1 LASLIIYV
9 GLKRPGQNKNFI
21 GVIIHH
27 LHKIYIVFHDEEAK
41 PQAMKCLYKL
51 QGWLPHMKD
60 LSTSFIYLFKP
71 MGGDIPKMQGETQ
84 LSPHPRPCTMTTKH
98 AIVTLT

>member
-1 LASLIIYV
+1 MARLHVYV
-9 GLKRPGQNKNFI
+9 GLKRPRQNKNFI

-27 LHKIYIVFHDEEAK
+27 LHNIYIVFHDGEAK

-51 QGWLPHMKD
+51 QKWLPHMKD
-60 LSTSFIYLFKP
+60 LTTSFIYLFKP
-71 MGGDIPKMQGETQ
+71 MGGDIPKMQGQTQ
-84 LSPHPRPCTMTTKH
+84 LSPHLRPRTMTIKD